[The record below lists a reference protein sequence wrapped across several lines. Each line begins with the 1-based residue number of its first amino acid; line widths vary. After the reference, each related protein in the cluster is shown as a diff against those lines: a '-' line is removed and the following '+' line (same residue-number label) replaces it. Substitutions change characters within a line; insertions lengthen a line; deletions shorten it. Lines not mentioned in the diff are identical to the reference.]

1 MFQGVELNSKELS
14 LLRKVSQDEVT
25 QGLSWLIETDY
36 YKSLPVE
43 ERGPVLKQQVNRIRA
58 ALGTLYFREAGKRE
72 NFGST
77 YFGGFMARK
86 RNAEIIKRGQDRRRG
101 LLEEPDYSPTGGS
114 F

>member
-14 LLRKVSQDEVT
+14 LLRKVSQDKVT
-25 QGLSWLIETDY
+25 HGLSWLIETDY

-43 ERGPVLKQQVNRIRA
+43 ERGPFLKQNVNSIRA
-58 ALGTLYFREAGKRE
+58 ALGPIYFREASKRE

-86 RNAEIIKRGQDRRRG
+86 RNVEIIKRGQEGRRG
-101 LLEEPDYSPTGGS
+101 LLEEPEYSPTK
-114 F
+114 